1 MVLTNR
7 HGELFIDSKSAG
19 KPRTP
24 VPVRRNHPPPLTP
37 APVRFN
43 RPTVQ
48 DAVPRTFISSF
59 NVVPSQALLHIA
71 LLLPCRVKAIARVS
85 CRGQS
90 LLVFCPHRFECLKET
105 PTMSRMLSLE
115 SAYGS
120 EVSSGGRK

>member
-71 LLLPCRVKAIARVS
+71 LLLPCEGD
-85 CRGQS
+85 CPCLLQGQS
-90 LLVFCPHRFECLKET
+90 LLVFCPHRFECQKET
-105 PTMSRMLSLE
+105 PTISRMLSLE

>member
-1 MVLTNR
+1 MCTLIIFPGLLNPVPGTQALGRIREGQKVVLTNR

-48 DAVPRTFISSF
+48 DALPRTFISSF
-59 NVVPSQALLHIA
+59 NVVPSRALLHIA
-71 LLLPCRVKAIARVS
+71 MLLPCRVKAIARVS
-85 CRGQS
+85 CRGNP
-90 LLVFCPHRFECLKET
+90 C
-105 PTMSRMLSLE
+105 
-115 SAYGS
+115 
-120 EVSSGGRK
+120 